1 MFILLVEPTEPPCK
15 CTRHIPVGVA
25 DGRIPDQNM
34 RSTSVKVN
42 THGKDYTGPSQARLN
57 NKPSSKGAGAWV
69 PNDIEGC
76 LEVHFNK
83 MEHLKEMRTQGHPTK
98 NMYAR
103 GYFIFYSKDGKDFS
117 TLVRV
122 S

>member
-1 MFILLVEPTEPPCK
+1 
-15 CTRHIPVGVA
+15 
-25 DGRIPDQNM
+25 M
-34 RSTSVKVN
+34 RVN
-42 THGKDYTGPSQARLN
+42 THGKDYTGPSQGRLN
-57 NKPSSKGAGAWV
+57 NKPSVNGAGALV